1 MIKSIVNGNYM
12 KAFECNEREVVID
25 PKHFSLGAR
34 RKLAIKRQRNDIAEG
49 LIGSV
54 VLFIATGLVND

>member
-1 MIKSIVNGNYM
+1 MFKSIVDGSYI
-12 KAFECNEREVVID
+12 KVFEHNEREVID